1 MLKFIFGGKDSYL
14 DYGLYISK
22 RPTIPSPKRRVNY
35 VDIPGRHSRLKYDE
49 GTFEDITIG
58 VECALKDKENLILK
72 IDEIKGWLF
81 GTGEEDLIF
90 SFQPDKKYRAQI
102 VNSIDF
108 EQVYK
113 YTSRFPI
120 LFNCRPFKYAVQ
132 NNILTII
139 ENGTNIT
146 NITNITNP
154 GTIESEPEISVYGTG
169 DITLTI
175 NEETIELKEV
185 PSKIIINTSLQ
196 DAYDDTGNSLNSNM
210 NGEFIKL
217 KPGINEIQWTGDV
230 TKIEI
235 LPNWRWL

>member
-1 MLKFIFGGKDSYL
+1 MLSFSFDGKNSYL

-22 RPTIPSPKRRVNY
+22 RPSIPSPKRRVTY
-35 VDIPGRHSRLKYDE
+35 IDIPGRHSRLKYDE

-58 VECALKDKENLILK
+58 VECALKDKENLIGK

-81 GTGEEDLIF
+81 STGEENLIF

-132 NNILTII
+132 NNILTIT
-139 ENGTNIT
+139 ESGTS
-146 NITNITNP
+146 ITNP
-154 GTIESEPEISVYGTG
+154 GTIESAPEIAVYGMG

-175 NEETIELKEV
+175 NGENIELKDV
-185 PSKIIINTSLQ
+185 TSKMILNTSLK
-196 DAYDDTGNSLNSNM
+196 DAYDDEFNNLNSKMTGKFPILISNHNLIEWTGNV
-210 NGEFIKL
+210 E
-217 KPGINEIQWTGDV
+217 
-230 TKIEI
+230 KIEI